1 MGINQLFRDPGSF
14 LYAMLLTLP
23 GIIIGLTFHEY
34 AHAYVSYKLGDPTP
48 KNQGHQ
54 GRALVWLAGQRP
66 HHLPVRHAG
75 WQAACL
81 KVFARHLNSFR
92 SPYDSI
98 FP

>member
-48 KNQGHQ
+48 KNQG
-54 GRALVWLAGQRP
+54 RVTISRLRTSIRWDLLCCCCFALAM
-66 HHLPVRHAG
+66 A
-75 WQAACL
+75 
-81 KVFARHLNSFR
+81 SR
-92 SPYDSI
+92 S
-98 FP
+98 